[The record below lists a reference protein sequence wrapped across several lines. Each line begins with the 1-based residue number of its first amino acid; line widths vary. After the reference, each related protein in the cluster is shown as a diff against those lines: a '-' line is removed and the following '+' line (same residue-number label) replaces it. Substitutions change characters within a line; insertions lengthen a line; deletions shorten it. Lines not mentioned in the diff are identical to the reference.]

1 MVTKNNN
8 SNAIHTADRQSL
20 NNRDMVGTTTPRQTF
35 FSMDLNPEKRIQ
47 WESRKIHSLIKI
59 LSLSKSIPGVPL
71 TGRLKNNTGS

>member
-47 WESRKIHSLIKI
+47 WESRKIHPLIKI